1 MYVGRASVCAS
12 SSLPP
17 VPNANAAAADDDE
30 SDDDSE
36 PLELESE
43 RVGETGDVGIKGT
56 DPCQCRRPSLR
67 AQPNR

>member
-1 MYVGRASVCAS
+1 M
-12 SSLPP
+12 
-17 VPNANAAAADDDE
+17 PNANAAAADDDE

-56 DPCQCRRPSLR
+56 DPCQCVAGQGSERSPTGERSAPVYIGKT
-67 AQPNR
+67 NEN